1 MVLNYLKKSYSDIQ
15 IDVSKLKSQVEILKR
30 SEGGSVESIKIGN
43 KEITGRDIR
52 NIFGLNSANFE
63 IKFGNEDLTFE
74 VKGYGHGVGMSQ
86 WGAQGMAQEGYKYY
100 EILEHY
106 YTGTKIIDTY

>member
-1 MVLNYLKKSYSDIQ
+1 
-15 IDVSKLKSQVEILKR
+15 
-30 SEGGSVESIKIGN
+30 
-43 KEITGRDIR
+43 
-52 NIFGLNSANFE
+52 
-63 IKFGNEDLTFE
+63 
-74 VKGYGHGVGMSQ
+74 MSQ